1 LFDEIDADK
10 DGYLVVAEARDFI
23 IRSKL
28 TPEEKERALS
38 QLEEFF
44 QKLDSNP
51 EDGKISFD
59 ELIALDEIGHFIL
72 RLN

>member
-1 LFDEIDADK
+1 MFDEIDADK
-10 DGYLVVAEARDFI
+10 DGYLVVAEARGLI